1 MRLAT
6 RIVYRLPSP
15 PSGPEVEEH
24 PESSRPLRR
33 RVDARMRSLDENG
46 LRRTLRQPAGIDLSS
61 NDYLG
66 FAHHPRIKAAMAAA
80 VEREGAGSTGSRLL
94 RGERDSFA
102 ALERRFA
109 QFKGTERAL
118 YFSSG
123 YLANIAVMTTFAEAG
138 DVIISDAHNHASLID
153 GMRLSSARREIV
165 PHNDVGAVRS
175 ALDRAGSASAKASSD
190 KEAGEYFVVVES
202 LFSMDGD
209 EAPLAD
215 YAELCAERA
224 AHLIVDEAHA
234 VGIYGSRG
242 SGLIDEHGVAEQ
254 VFLSISTAGK
264 ALGVAGAFVAG
275 PAWAIEYLIQRAR
288 PFIFST
294 AAPPSLAS
302 AIYASLT
309 LVEQEPERRERVREL
324 AARLRSRLTEAGVP
338 IGPGTSHI
346 VPVLIGDNDAAVAV
360 ADILQRD
367 GFDVRAIRPPT
378 VPPGTARLRVS
389 VNANLTEGA
398 IEQFVVSL
406 TSALASSDR
415 LRALRYGESAVALAK
430 PEDPPLY

>member
-1 MRLAT
+1 MPLPT
-6 RIVYRLPSP
+6 RIICRLPSP
-15 PSGPEVEEH
+15 RSGPDVNER
-24 PESSRPLRR
+24 PESSRPLRC
-33 RVDARMRSLDENG
+33 RVDARMRSLEEQG
-46 LRRTLRQPAGIDLSS
+46 LRRTLRPPAGIDLSS

-66 FAHHPRIKAAMAAA
+66 LARDPRIKAAMAAA

-94 RGERDSFA
+94 SGERDSFA

-109 QFKGTERAL
+109 QFKGTESAL

-123 YLANIAVMTTFAEAG
+123 YLANIAVMTTFAETG
-138 DVIISDAHNHASLID
+138 DVIVSDAHNHASLID
-153 GMRLSSARREIV
+153 GIRLSPARRHIF
-165 PHNDVGAVRS
+165 PHNDIAAVRR
-175 ALDRAGSASAKASSD
+175 ALEGQAGQAGQ
-190 KEAGEYFVVVES
+190 AGEADEGRPGPFGPGGECFVVVES
-202 LFSMDGD
+202 LFSVDGD
-209 EAPLAD
+209 EAPIGD
-215 YAELCAERA
+215 YAELCAQSG

-242 SGLIDEHGVAEQ
+242 SGLIEEHGETEQ
-254 VFLSISTAGK
+254 VFVSINTAGK

-294 AAPPSLAS
+294 APPPALAS

-324 AARLRSRLTEAGVP
+324 AARLRSRLTTAGVP

-346 VPVLIGDNDAAVAV
+346 VPVLVGDNDAAVAV
-360 ADILQRD
+360 AGTLQRD

-389 VNANLTEGA
+389 VNANLTEDL

-406 TSALASSDR
+406 TSALAGR
-415 LRALRYGESAVALAK
+415 I
-430 PEDPPLY
+430 

>member
-1 MRLAT
+1 
-6 RIVYRLPSP
+6 
-15 PSGPEVEEH
+15 
-24 PESSRPLRR
+24 
-33 RVDARMRSLDENG
+33 MRSLAEKG
-46 LRRTLRQPAGIDLSS
+46 LRRTLHPPSGVDLCS

-66 FAHHPRIKAAMAAA
+66 LAQHPRISAAMAAA
-80 VEREGAGSTGSRLL
+80 SDREGAGSTGSRLL

-138 DVIISDAHNHASLID
+138 DVIVSDAHNHASLID
-153 GMRLSSARREIV
+153 GIRLSPAERHII
-165 PHNDVGAVRS
+165 PHNDVDAVRR
-175 ALDRAGSASAKASSD
+175 ALD
-190 KEAGEYFVVVES
+190 GEVGEGRPGPSGPGERFVVVES

-215 YAELCAERA
+215 YAELCAQHG

-242 SGLIDEHGVAEQ
+242 SGLIEEHGVAEQ
-254 VFLSISTAGK
+254 VFLSVSTAGK
-264 ALGVAGAFVAG
+264 ALGVAGAFVTG

-294 AAPPSLAS
+294 APPPPLAS

-309 LVEQEPERRERVREL
+309 LIEQEPQRRERVREL
-324 AARLRSRLTEAGVP
+324 AASLRNRLTAAGVP

-360 ADILQRD
+360 AGMLQRD
-367 GFDVRAIRPPT
+367 GFDLRAIRPPT
-378 VPPGTARLRVS
+378 VPPGTARLRIS
-389 VNANLTEGA
+389 VNANLMEDV
-398 IEQFVVSL
+398 IERFVVSL
-406 TSALASSDR
+406 TSALTHVGV
-415 LRALRYGESAVALAK
+415 RA
-430 PEDPPLY
+430 

>member
-1 MRLAT
+1 
-6 RIVYRLPSP
+6 
-15 PSGPEVEEH
+15 
-24 PESSRPLRR
+24 
-33 RVDARMRSLDENG
+33 MRSLEENG
-46 LRRTLRQPAGIDLSS
+46 LRRTLRPPAGIDLSS

-66 FAHHPRIKAAMAAA
+66 LAHHPRIKTAMAAA

-94 RGERDSFA
+94 RGERDSFS

-153 GMRLSSARREIV
+153 GMRLSPARRDVV
-165 PHNDVGAVRS
+165 PHNDVAAVRR
-175 ALDRAGSASAKASSD
+175 ALDEAGRAG
-190 KEAGEYFVVVES
+190 EAGRPGPSGPGGECFVVVES

-209 EAPLAD
+209 EAPIGD
-215 YAELCAERA
+215 YAELCAQSG

-242 SGLIDEHGVAEQ
+242 SGLIEEHGATEQ
-254 VFLSISTAGK
+254 VFVSISTAGK

-275 PAWAIEYLIQRAR
+275 PAWAIDYLIQRAR

-294 AAPPSLAS
+294 APPPALAS
-302 AIYASLT
+302 AIYASLA

-324 AARLRSRLTEAGVP
+324 AARLRSRLTTAGVP

-346 VPVLIGDNDAAVAV
+346 VPVLIGDNDIAVAV
-360 ADILQRD
+360 AGTLQRD

-389 VNANLTEGA
+389 VNANLTEDL
-398 IEQFVVSL
+398 IEQFVGSL
-406 TSALASSDR
+406 TSALAGGSEGR
-415 LRALRYGESAVALAK
+415 V
-430 PEDPPLY
+430 

>member
-1 MRLAT
+1 
-6 RIVYRLPSP
+6 
-15 PSGPEVEEH
+15 
-24 PESSRPLRR
+24 
-33 RVDARMRSLDENG
+33 MRSLEEKG
-46 LRRTLRQPAGIDLSS
+46 LRRTLRPPAGIDFCS

-66 FAHHPRIKAAMAAA
+66 LAQHPRIKAAMAAA
-80 VEREGAGSTGSRLL
+80 TEREGAGSTGSRLL

-138 DVIISDAHNHASLID
+138 DVIVSDAHNHASLID
-153 GMRLSSARREIV
+153 GMRLSPARRHVV
-165 PHNDVGAVRS
+165 PHNDVGAVLR
-175 ALDRAGSASAKASSD
+175 ALEGG
-190 KEAGEYFVVVES
+190 AGEEGRPGPSGPGGTRFVVVES

-209 EAPLAD
+209 EAPLGE
-215 YAELCAERA
+215 YAELCAERG
-224 AHLIVDEAHA
+224 AHLVVDEAHA

-242 SGLIDEHGVAEQ
+242 SGLIEEHGVAEQ
-254 VFLSISTAGK
+254 VFLSVSTAGK

-275 PAWAIEYLIQRAR
+275 PAWAIDYMIQRAR

-294 AAPPSLAS
+294 APPPPLAS

-309 LVEQEPERRERVREL
+309 LIEQEPERRERVREL
-324 AARLRSRLTEAGVP
+324 AASLRNRLTAAGVS

-346 VPVLIGDNDAAVAV
+346 VSVLIGDNDAAVAI
-360 ADILQRD
+360 AGMLQRD

-389 VNANLTEGA
+389 VNANLTEDV
-398 IEQFVVSL
+398 IEQFVSSL
-406 TSALASSDR
+406 TSALAAGR
-415 LRALRYGESAVALAK
+415 V
-430 PEDPPLY
+430 